1 MKYLYKNIEFQ
12 KKGEKVVK
20 NNCEKYFLQT
30 KQEVNDNLEQLM
42 KNNDIY
48 KENLTK
54 VDSLFERLKEYE
66 TLSCFQSKGI
76 KTLQDFFKKENIDKW
91 KNKFEKIQSF
101 FFFFSKTNI
110 F

>member
-1 MKYLYKNIEFQ
+1 VKYLYKNIEFQ

-66 TLSCFQSKGI
+66 TLSCFRSKGI